1 MKTKIW
7 AHFQVGGF
15 GPYPETS
22 SENSDQHTS
31 LFQEQRTS
39 TVNIICGLL
48 ATRSCMMACDEQF
61 QPQPT
66 LGTSPTPQL
75 LSPLSLPRVQRLKF
89 QEESRP
95 TQWNVRSPGW
105 KNWHKQYLGQLQ
117 AMDNA
122 CWVFYTLIDEKAFAS
137 PLLFPNSSSQCF
149 KHFGARELAKRRSK
163 NIAMKKHPD
172 SSPSE
177 KNKQTK
183 SPKHYSS
190 QTGETRPCFGCGHNG
205 RQSRDPGQRVRRFGW
220 HLCVSF

>member
-1 MKTKIW
+1 MPLAQGHTARESGAKLGPSGLEDQNLGTFPGWWLWSIPRNLLRKLRP
-7 AHFQVGGF
+7 AHVCF
-15 GPYPETS
+15 PRK
-22 SENSDQHTS
+22 
-31 LFQEQRTS
+31 RTS

-89 QEESRP
+89 QEEPRP

-122 CWVFYTLIDEKAFAS
+122 CWVFYTLIDEKALAY

-177 KNKQTK
+177 KNKQKNPKKTIPAK
-183 SPKHYSS
+183 QGDSPLLWMW
-190 QTGETRPCFGCGHNG
+190 P
-205 RQSRDPGQRVRRFGW
+205 
-220 HLCVSF
+220 